1 MGWQDSNVTILAGGS
16 GVWGGF
22 AINDVMTLYHRDGT
36 YYCYKNSTLLGTYT
50 GRPYALGPSTRRV
63 GLVVMRGSFTDSGM
77 LDNFYARDLP

>member
-1 MGWQDSNVTILAGGS
+1 MGWEDSNVTILAGGS
-16 GVWGGF
+16 GVWAGF
-22 AINDVMTLYHRDGT
+22 AINDVMTLYHRDGI